1 MVAHSNV
8 VLRKMMRWERH
19 LQRLGRYVQN
29 VGKEKVNS
37 GKKQKIVE
45 FLKNANSH
53 IASIPML
60 AKAIKA
66 SPPTTKSIV
75 GELEVEKKVRVKVL
89 GGVYVVQL
97 KEEVNDYE

>member
-1 MVAHSNV
+1 M
-8 VLRKMMRWERH
+8 KMRLKKE
-19 LQRLGRYVQN
+19 QR
-29 VGKEKVNS
+29 EEM
-37 GKKQKIVE
+37 KQKIVK
-45 FLKNANSH
+45 FLKNVNGH

-60 AKAIKA
+60 AKVIKA

-75 GELEVEKKVRVKVL
+75 GELEVEKKVKVTTL